1 MRMEELKQLVID
13 GKSDK
18 AVALVVKLLG
28 EGVAPD
34 AIMEQ
39 ALIPAMD
46 VVGKLFQ
53 DGEYFLPE
61 LLVASRAM
69 QKSVGVIKQRSPAG
83 AVTKSGKAV
92 VGTVKGDLHDI
103 GKNLLAM
110 ALEGA
115 GFEVVD
121 LGSDVAAEQFVGAVR
136 EHKPDVVGMSAL
148 LSTTMYM
155 MKDVI
160 EAIDKAGLHSGVKI
174 MVGGAPLNDEYAKKI
189 GADFYGP
196 DCVAGRD
203 YARSVVAHKN

>member
-1 MRMEELKQLVID
+1 MDELKHLVID

-18 AVALVVKLLG
+18 AVALVGKLMD
-28 EGVAPD
+28 EGKAPD

-39 ALIPAMD
+39 TLIPAMD

-61 LLVASRAM
+61 LLVAARAM
-69 QKSVGVIKQRSPAG
+69 QKSVEVIKQRSPAG
-83 AVTKSGKAV
+83 SVTKSGKAV

-121 LGSDVAAEQFVGAVR
+121 LGSDVAAEQFVVAVK

-155 MKDVI
+155 MKDII
-160 EAIDKAGLHSGVKI
+160 EAIDKAGLHSCVKI
-174 MVGGAPLNDEYAKKI
+174 MVGGAPLNDDYAKKI

-203 YARSVVAHKN
+203 YARSVVASKN

>member
-1 MRMEELKQLVID
+1 MEELKQLVID

-34 AIMEQ
+34 VIMEQ

-53 DGEYFLPE
+53 EGEYFLPE
-61 LLVASRAM
+61 LLVAARAM
-69 QKSVGVIKQRSPAG
+69 QKSVEVIKQRSPAG
-83 AVTKSGKAV
+83 TVTKSGKAV

>member
-1 MRMEELKQLVID
+1 MDELKQLVID
-13 GKSDK
+13 GKADK
-18 AVALVVKLLG
+18 AVALVIKLMD
-28 EGVAPD
+28 EGKTSD
-34 AIMEQ
+34 AIMGQ

-61 LLVASRAM
+61 LLVAARAM
-69 QKSVGVIKQRSPAG
+69 QKSVEVIKQRSPAG
-83 AVTKSGKAV
+83 SVTKSGKAV

-110 ALEGA
+110 SLEGA
-115 GFEVVD
+115 GFDVVD
-121 LGSDVAAEQFVGAVR
+121 LGTDVSAEQFVGAVK

-174 MVGGAPLNDEYAKKI
+174 MVGGAPLNDDYAKKI

-203 YARSVVAHKN
+203 FARSVVAHRN

>member
-1 MRMEELKQLVID
+1 MDELKQLVID
-13 GKSDK
+13 GKADK
-18 AVALVVKLLG
+18 AVALVVKLMD
-28 EGVAPD
+28 EGKTSD
-34 AIMEQ
+34 AIMGQ

-61 LLVASRAM
+61 LLVAARAM
-69 QKSVGVIKQRSPAG
+69 QRSVEVIKQRSPAG
-83 AVTKSGKAV
+83 SVSKSGKAV

-103 GKNLLAM
+103 GKNLLTM

-121 LGSDVAAEQFVGAVR
+121 LGSDVAAEQFVGAVK

-160 EAIDKAGLHSGVKI
+160 EAIDKAGLHAGVKI
-174 MVGGAPLNDEYAKKI
+174 MVGGAPLNDDYAKKI

>member
-1 MRMEELKQLVID
+1 MDELKQLVID
-13 GKSDK
+13 GKADK
-18 AVALVVKLLG
+18 AVALVVKLMD
-28 EGVAPD
+28 EGKMPD
-34 AIMEQ
+34 AIMGQ

-61 LLVASRAM
+61 LLVAARAM
-69 QKSVGVIKQRSPAG
+69 QKSVEVIKQRSPAG
-83 AVTKSGKAV
+83 SVAKSGKAV

-121 LGSDVAAEQFVGAVR
+121 LGSDVAAEQFVGAVK

-174 MVGGAPLNDEYAKKI
+174 MVGGAPLSGDYAKKI

>member
-1 MRMEELKQLVID
+1 MEELKQLVID
-13 GKSDK
+13 GKADR
-18 AVALVVKLLG
+18 AAAMVAKLLD
-28 EGVAPD
+28 EGGSAE
-34 AIMEQ
+34 ALMEK

-61 LLVASRAM
+61 LLVSAKAM
-69 QKSVGVIKQRSPAG
+69 QKSVEVIKQRSPAG
-83 AVTKSGKAV
+83 TVTKSGKAV

-103 GKNLLAM
+103 GKNLLVM
-110 ALEGA
+110 SLEGA

-121 LGSDVAAEQFVGAVR
+121 LGTDVSAEQFVGAVKK
-136 EHKPDVVGMSAL
+136 HKPNVVGMSAL

-160 EAIDKAGLHSGVKI
+160 EAIDKEGLHASVKI
-174 MVGGAPLNDEYAKKI
+174 MVGGAPLNDDYAKKI

-196 DCVAGRD
+196 DCISGRD
-203 YARSVVAHKN
+203 YVRSITA

>member
-1 MRMEELKQLVID
+1 MDELKQLVID

-18 AVALVVKLLG
+18 AVALVVKLMD
-28 EGVAPD
+28 EGIASD

-61 LLVASRAM
+61 LLVAARAM
-69 QKSVGVIKQRSPAG
+69 QKSVEVIKQRSPAG
-83 AVTKSGKAV
+83 SVSKSGKAV

-121 LGSDVAAEQFVGAVR
+121 LGSDVAAEQFVVAVK

-160 EAIDKAGLHSGVKI
+160 EAIDKAGLHSSVKI
-174 MVGGAPLNDEYAKKI
+174 MVGGAPLNDDYAKKI

-196 DCVAGRD
+196 DCVAGRE

>member
-1 MRMEELKQLVID
+1 MEELKQLVID
-13 GKSDK
+13 GKADR
-18 AVALVVKLLG
+18 AAARVAKLLD
-28 EGVAPD
+28 EGGSAEVL
-34 AIMEQ
+34 MEK

-61 LLVASRAM
+61 LLVSAKAM
-69 QKSVGVIKQRSPAG
+69 QRSVEIIKQRSTTG
-83 AVTKSGKAV
+83 IVTKSGKAV

-103 GKNLLAM
+103 GKNLLVM

-121 LGSDVAAEQFVGAVR
+121 LGSDVSTQQFVEAVKK
-136 EHKPDVVGMSAL
+136 HQPHVMGMSAL

-160 EAIDKAGLHSGVKI
+160 EAMDREGLHAGVKI
-174 MVGGAPLNDEYAKKI
+174 MVGGAPLNDDYAKKI

-196 DCVAGRD
+196 DCIAGRD
-203 YARSVVAHKN
+203 YARAIVAHKN